1 MRKLVGVLL
10 IAVCVGGGIWMSL
23 ERMKQPSGDSD
34 KQVIQNKA
42 SKSVEAK
49 IDEIDKKIE
58 GSYPEKVKEIVEIH
72 NELMAIAYKY
82 PMNEEETEKYVKTIR
97 KLYSLEF
104 LEINPEEMQIE
115 ALNKERES
123 MSEESMELIAS
134 NIDEVYIAQD
144 NDGKEVSAEVNV
156 LHATNQGSLE
166 RTYLMVKEEG
176 LWKING
182 WENAKPQE
190 NEETKKN
197 EETN

>member
-166 RTYLMVKEEG
+166 RTYLLVKEEG

-190 NEETKKN
+190 NEENKKN

>member
-23 ERMKQPSGDSD
+23 ERMNQPSGDSD
-34 KQVIQNKA
+34 KQATQNEA
-42 SKSVEAK
+42 FKSVEAR

-58 GSYPEKVKEIVEIH
+58 SNYPEKVKEIVEIH

-82 PMNEEETEKYVKTIR
+82 PMNEEEVEKYVKTIR

-104 LEINPEEMQIE
+104 LEINPEAAQIE
-115 ALNKERES
+115 ALDKERES

-134 NIDEVYIAQD
+134 NIDDVYIAQD

-156 LHATNQGSLE
+156 LHATTQGSLA
-166 RTYLMVKEEG
+166 RTYLLIKEDG

-182 WENAKPQE
+182 WENMKSEE
-190 NEETKKN
+190 NK
-197 EETN
+197 ETN

>member
-166 RTYLMVKEEG
+166 RTYLLVKEEG

>member
-23 ERMKQPSGDSD
+23 ERMNQPSGDSD
-34 KQVIQNKA
+34 KQVTQNEA

-58 GSYPEKVKEIVEIH
+58 NNYPEKVKEIVEIH

-82 PMNEEETEKYVKTIR
+82 PMNEEEVKKYVSTVR

-104 LEINPEEMQIE
+104 LEINPEAAQIE
-115 ALNKERES
+115 ALDKERQS
-123 MSEESMELIAS
+123 MSEENMELIAS

-144 NDGKEVSAEVNV
+144 NEGEEVSAEVNV
-156 LHATNQGSLE
+156 LHVTNQGSLE
-166 RTYLMVKEEG
+166 RTYLLIKEEG

-182 WENAKPQE
+182 WETAKPQE

>member
-10 IAVCVGGGIWMSL
+10 IAVCVGGGIWMSWGKMN
-23 ERMKQPSGDSD
+23 RPSGDSD
-34 KQVIQNKA
+34 KQATQNKA

-58 GSYPEKVKEIVEIH
+58 EHYPEKVKEIVEIH

-166 RTYLMVKEEG
+166 RTYLLVKEEG